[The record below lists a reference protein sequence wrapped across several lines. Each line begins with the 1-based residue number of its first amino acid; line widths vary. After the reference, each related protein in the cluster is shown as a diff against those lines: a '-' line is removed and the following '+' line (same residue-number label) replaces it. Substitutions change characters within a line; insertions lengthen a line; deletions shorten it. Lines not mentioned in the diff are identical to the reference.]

1 MQEAHL
7 SSEQGLQVREALL
20 GKVAAKPVSRFLPLL
35 KRGLRSLPQSRRE
48 YVLLVIVEG
57 VSRLARVNLSSS

>member
-7 SSEQGLQVREALL
+7 SSEQGLQVREAL